1 MNNIYTEICIYK
13 NWWKYFDE
21 FFLRFQTSENKI
33 TNMYV
38 LHVELTFFYD
48 SKWLNIKNK
57 KFVELQ
63 INISNLDSKNRQKIY
78 HEQVQLYKDY
88 IDQIRNSVQYQS
100 FFWKRMHPIKDINKW
115 VQLAEKALE
124 SNDSE
129 KMKTFIKTMLSS
141 FKEKVS

>member
-21 FFLRFQTSENKI
+21 LFLRFLTSENKI
-33 TNMYV
+33 TKMFV
-38 LHVELTFFYD
+38 LHVQITFFYD
-48 SKWLNIKNK
+48 SKWLNIKK
-57 KFVELQ
+57 KQFVELQ
-63 INISNLDSKNRQKIY
+63 INISSLSNKNGQKIY
-78 HEQVQLYKDY
+78 NEHTKLYKDF
-88 IDQIRNSVQYQS
+88 IDQIKNSVQYQS

-124 SNDSE
+124 SDDSE

-141 FKEKVS
+141 FKGKV